1 MSEGSD
7 RVENL
12 FESVVALQD
21 RLRQAG
27 ILSAVVGGVAVGV
40 WGEPRVTRDV
50 DIKVLLGRDAAPRLL
65 EAISPDYVPLQA
77 DPLAALT
84 RTGVLFVQDA
94 QGTRLDLLL
103 SDVSFDAEAI
113 RRARDVTLQP
123 GLVASVC
130 SPEDLIVYKL
140 ISTRQRDHDDAESVV
155 RRQGDALDDEYVL
168 TWLRRFEQ
176 ALDDSTLVA
185 AYHRMRAKW
194 SPHNQ
199 ENE

>member
-1 MSEGSD
+1 
-7 RVENL
+7 VENL
-12 FESVVALQD
+12 FQSVVTLQD
-21 RLRQAG
+21 RLRRAG
-27 ILSAVVGGVAVGV
+27 ILSAVIGGVAVGV

-50 DIKVLLGRDAAPRLL
+50 DVKVLLGRDDAPRLL
-65 EAISPDYVPLQA
+65 EALSPDHVPLQA

-84 RTGVLFVQDA
+84 RTGILFVQDA
-94 QGTRLDLLL
+94 QGTRLYLLL

-113 RRARDVTLQP
+113 RRAREVTLQP

-130 SPEDLIVYKL
+130 SPEDLIIYKL

-168 TWLRRFEQ
+168 AWLRRFEQ

-185 AYHRMRAKW
+185 TYRRMRARW
-194 SPHNQ
+194 S
-199 ENE
+199 

>member
-1 MSEGSD
+1 M
-7 RVENL
+7 ENL
-12 FESVVALQD
+12 FQSVVALQEQ
-21 RLRQAG
+21 LRQAG
-27 ILSAVVGGVAVGV
+27 ILSAVIGGVAVGV

-50 DIKVLLGRDAAPRLL
+50 GIKVLLGRDAAPRLL
-65 EAISPDYVPLQA
+65 EAIGPDYVPLQA

-113 RRARDVTLQP
+113 RRAREVTLQP

-185 AYHRMRAKW
+185 TYRRIRARWSRHR
-194 SPHNQ
+194 Q
-199 ENE
+199 EDE

>member
-1 MSEGSD
+1 
-7 RVENL
+7 VENL
-12 FESVVALQD
+12 FQSVVALQEQ
-21 RLRQAG
+21 LRQAG
-27 ILSAVVGGVAVGV
+27 ILSAVIGGVAVGV

-50 DIKVLLGRDAAPRLL
+50 DVKVLLGRDAAPRLL

-113 RRARDVTLQP
+113 QRARDVTLQP
-123 GLVASVC
+123 GRVASVC

-185 AYHRMRAKW
+185 TYRTMRARW
-194 SPHNQ
+194 SRHS
-199 ENE
+199 

>member
-1 MSEGSD
+1 MNERSGG
-7 RVENL
+7 VENL
-12 FESVVALQD
+12 FQSVVALQD
-21 RLRQAG
+21 RLREAG
-27 ILSAVVGGVAVGV
+27 ILSAVIGGIAVGM

-50 DIKVLLGRDAAPRLL
+50 DIKVLLERDAAPRLL

-103 SDVSFDAEAI
+103 SDASFDVKAI
-113 RRARDVTLQP
+113 ERARDVTLQP

-130 SPEDLIVYKL
+130 SPEDLIIYKL
-140 ISTRQRDHDDAESVV
+140 VSTRQRDQDDAESVV
-155 RRQGDALDDEYVL
+155 RRQGEALDDEYVV

-185 AYHRMRAKW
+185 TYRRMRTRW
-194 SPHNQ
+194 S
-199 ENE
+199 